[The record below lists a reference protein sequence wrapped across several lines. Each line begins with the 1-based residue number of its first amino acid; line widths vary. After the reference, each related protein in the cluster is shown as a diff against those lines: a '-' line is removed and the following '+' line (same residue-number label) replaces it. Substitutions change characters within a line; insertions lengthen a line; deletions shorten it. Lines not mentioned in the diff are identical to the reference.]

1 MQRVGDVSPAFTRAS
16 VKGEKGQRDI
26 SGVSIDPKVFFTILP
41 ADILFEVG
49 ASSESLKAKLELEG
63 GSIVEAPIYSVIVSA
78 HGRENVTLAAAY
90 EGVSPVL
97 GAKFLEDFGLKVDS
111 ETGLL
116 KLTKHPGFA
125 YNFES

>member
-1 MQRVGDVSPAFTRAS
+1 MLQVGAVSAAFTRAS

-26 SGVSIDPKVFFTILP
+26 SGVSIDPTVFFTILP
-41 ADILFEVG
+41 ANILFEVG
-49 ASSESLKAKLELEG
+49 ALSESLKAKLELEG
-63 GSIVEAPIYSVIVSA
+63 GSIVEAPIYSIIVSA

-90 EGVSPVL
+90 EGASPIL

-116 KLTKHPGFA
+116 KPTRHLGFA

>member
-1 MQRVGDVSPAFTRAS
+1 MSAAFTRAS

-26 SGVSIDPKVFFTILP
+26 SGVSIDPMVFFTILP

-49 ASSESLKAKLELEG
+49 ASSESLKARLELEC
-63 GSIVEAPIYSVIVSA
+63 GSIVEVSIYSVIVSA
-78 HGRENVTLAAAY
+78 HGRENVTLAATYKDAF
-90 EGVSPVL
+90 PVL

-116 KLTKHPGFA
+116 KPTNHQGFA

>member
-1 MQRVGDVSPAFTRAS
+1 MLQVGAVSVAFTRAS

-41 ADILFEVG
+41 VDILFEVG

-78 HGRENVTLAAAY
+78 HGRENVTLAATY
-90 EGVSPVL
+90 EGAPPVRVSPPYWERSSSKTL
-97 GAKFLEDFGLKVDS
+97 GSKS
-111 ETGLL
+111 IR
-116 KLTKHPGFA
+116 KLVC
-125 YNFES
+125 

>member
-1 MQRVGDVSPAFTRAS
+1 MVEALSAAFTSAS
-16 VKGEKGQRDI
+16 INGEKGQRDI
-26 SGVSIDPKVFFTILP
+26 SGVSIDPTVFFTILP

-49 ASSESLKAKLELEG
+49 ASSESLKARLELEG

-78 HGRENVTLAAAY
+78 HGRENVTLAATY
-90 EGVSPVL
+90 EGAPPVL
-97 GAKFLEDFGLKVDS
+97 GAKFLEDFGFKVDS

-116 KLTKHPGFA
+116 RPTNHQGFA